1 MKKSKQKVQITDE
14 MVVPLNGA
22 GQGGSVLPPNEGILA
37 NELHGVH
44 SIDKIDDTLT
54 PFNTPLSPAFHVI

>member
-1 MKKSKQKVQITDE
+1 

-37 NELHGVH
+37 DKLHGVH
-44 SIDKIDDTLT
+44 FVDKVDDFLT
-54 PFNTPLSPAFHVI
+54 PFNTPLSPTFHAI